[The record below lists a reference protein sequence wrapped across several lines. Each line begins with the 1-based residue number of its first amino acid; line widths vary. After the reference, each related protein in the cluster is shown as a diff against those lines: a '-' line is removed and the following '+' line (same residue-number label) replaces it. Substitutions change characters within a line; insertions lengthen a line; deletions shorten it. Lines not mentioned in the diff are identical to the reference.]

1 MKSLYYLLALSVFGL
16 FFACDDNSTESDD
29 QDTHVHTHVVLNFS
43 GAFGA
48 SALNLNTKYTTSA
61 SDTVQFTTLKF
72 YVSEIALIDSFG
84 VEHPIG
90 SIHMVDFSAADYTAD
105 GKFSLEL
112 EADPGF
118 YRGLKFN
125 VGVPFSENHKN
136 AATQTAPL
144 GASSGMYWSWNPGY
158 IFHMIEGKT
167 DSAGKAINFGWHVG
181 EDTRNL
187 TVRLATLSGTTK
199 TSFTV
204 ESGKDNA
211 FNVSADYSKLFDTG
225 LNPSG
230 KLSPKNNVSER
241 IHHVGP
247 KNLADRIYANTSLIF
262 SRQ

>member
-1 MKSLYYLLALSVFGL
+1 MKLIYLLLSLSVLAFL
-16 FFACDDNSTESDD
+16 SACDDNSSGSDSDD
-29 QDTHVHTHVVLNFS
+29 HTHSHVVLNIS
-43 GAFGA
+43 GAFGS
-48 SALNLNTKYTTSA
+48 SALTLNTPYYTS
-61 SDTVQFTTLKF
+61 SGDTVQFTTLKF

-90 SIHMVDFSAADYTAD
+90 SIHMADLSSADYTAD
-105 GKFSLEL
+105 GKVTLEL
-112 EADPGF
+112 EATPGF

-125 VGVPFSENHKN
+125 VGVPFADNHKD
-136 AATQTAPL
+136 AATQNAPL

-167 DSAGKAINFGWHVG
+167 DSAGKSINFGWHVG

-187 TVRLATLSGTTK
+187 TVRLASLTGTK
-199 TSFTV
+199 TSFVV
-204 ESGKDNA
+204 ESGKDNV

-230 KLSPKNNVSER
+230 KLSPKNNPAER

-247 KNLADRIYANTSLIF
+247 KNLADRIYANTSLMF
-262 SRQ
+262 SRK